1 MNIMTYDAAISDYPR
16 LNGDL
21 LVSDCMFRKTC
32 PNAEL
37 LKGSRDGIIWR
48 DNILTDGFEW

>member
-1 MNIMTYDAAISDYPR
+1 MDNITVIDHKS
-16 LNGDL
+16 GDL

-37 LKGSRDGIIWR
+37 VAGSKDNIIWR